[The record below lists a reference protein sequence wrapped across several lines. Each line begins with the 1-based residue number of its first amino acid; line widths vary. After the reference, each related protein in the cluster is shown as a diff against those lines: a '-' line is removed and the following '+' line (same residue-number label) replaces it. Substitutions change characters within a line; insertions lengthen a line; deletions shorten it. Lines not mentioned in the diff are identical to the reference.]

1 MGALKERLQDDMKAA
16 MKSGAKE
23 RLGTIRLAL
32 AAIKQR
38 EIDERVELDDQ
49 AATAVL
55 DRMVKQRRESI
66 SQYRQ
71 AGREDLVAVEE
82 AEIVVLRE
90 YLPQPL
96 DESVLKASILA
107 AIDETGASAVADI
120 GKVMAVL
127 KPKLVGR
134 ADMSAVSSRVRVLL
148 SAR

>member
-96 DESVLKASILA
+96 DESVLEASILA